1 MIRRVEPRAA
11 SPRDEGVALRPHRR
25 GAGKMSA
32 TQFLRPGWKLGV
44 ALSAA
49 GLLAAACGGSSSG
62 GNAAVG
68 TSPTATS
75 TQAAANGNGEAA
87 LTITTHKGPAGTY
100 LTTSAGMSLYVFAK
114 DTTNTSNCDAS
125 CTVYCPPLSG
135 SSAQTSGAANSAM
148 TATTKRSDGTTQIT
162 YGGHPLYTYV
172 GDKKAGDTT
181 GQGQDLNGGKW
192 YLVGTD
198 GKALTG
204 STSGSGSTGSG
215 WS

>member
-1 MIRRVEPRAA
+1 MSA
-11 SPRDEGVALRPHRR
+11 STFARP
-25 GAGKMSA
+25 AGKLA
-32 TQFLRPGWKLGV
+32 L

-68 TSPTATS
+68 NSPTATS
-75 TQAAANGNGEAA
+75 TQAAANSGGAA
-87 LTITTHKGPAGTY
+87 VTITTHKGPAGTY
-100 LTTSAGMSLYVFAK
+100 LTTAAGMSLYVFAK
-114 DTTNTSNCDAS
+114 DTTNKSNCDAS
-125 CTVYCPPLSG
+125 CVVYWPPLAG

-148 TATTKRSDGTTQIT
+148 TATTTRSDGTTQIT

-181 GQGQDLNGGKW
+181 GQGQNLNGGKW
-192 YLVGTD
+192 YLVGTN

-204 STSGSGSTGSG
+204 STSGSGSTTSG

>member
-1 MIRRVEPRAA
+1 
-11 SPRDEGVALRPHRR
+11 
-25 GAGKMSA
+25 MSA
-32 TQFLRPGWKLGV
+32 TTFARPASKLALALGV
-44 ALSAA
+44 A
-49 GLLAAACGGSSSG
+49 GLFAAACGGSSSG

-75 TQAAANGNGEAA
+75 TQAAANSGGGGAV
-87 LTITTHKGPAGTY
+87 TITTHKGPAGTY
-100 LTTSAGMSLYVFAK
+100 LTTSAGMSIYVFAK
-114 DTTNTSNCDAS
+114 DTNNKSNCDAS
-125 CTVYCPPLSG
+125 CVVYWPPLAG

-148 TATTKRSDGTTQIT
+148 TATTTRSDGTTQIT

-192 YLVGTD
+192 YLIGTD
-198 GKALTG
+198 GKPLTG
-204 STSGSGSTGSG
+204 STSGSDSTGSG

>member
-1 MIRRVEPRAA
+1 MGSSWPRRRHLPRRPRAA
-11 SPRDEGVALRPHRR
+11 PRSFP
-25 GAGKMSA
+25 
-32 TQFLRPGWKLGV
+32 
-44 ALSAA
+44 
-49 GLLAAACGGSSSG
+49 
-62 GNAAVG
+62 
-68 TSPTATS
+68 
-75 TQAAANGNGEAA
+75 
-87 LTITTHKGPAGTY
+87 
-100 LTTSAGMSLYVFAK
+100 
-114 DTTNTSNCDAS
+114 
-125 CTVYCPPLSG
+125 
-135 SSAQTSGAANSAM
+135 AQTSGAANSAM

-204 STSGSGSTGSG
+204 STSVSDSTGSG